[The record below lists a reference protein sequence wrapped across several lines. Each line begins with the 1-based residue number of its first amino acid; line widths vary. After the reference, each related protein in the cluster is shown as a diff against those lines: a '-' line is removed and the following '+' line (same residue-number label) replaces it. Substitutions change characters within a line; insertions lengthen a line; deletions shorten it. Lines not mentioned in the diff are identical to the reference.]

1 MLASYLGG
9 MESVVTYVVGSPEL
23 LTSTGL
29 PMIRQRRFLAL
40 LLPAALLLTG
50 CGYNQIQTLDE
61 QAQQAKQQIQV
72 QLQRRADL
80 IPNLAATVKG
90 VTKQEDTVYIGIA
103 NARAQLAG
111 AVKSGDPAQMAAAD
125 QQATGAIGRLL
136 AIAENYPQLKSN
148 ENFMALQDELTGTEN
163 RVARAGGLQ
172 RAVQQYNTYIRTF
185 PQAITAKV
193 TGAKERT
200 YYEAAPGADRAQ

>member
-1 MLASYLGG
+1 
-9 MESVVTYVVGSPEL
+9 
-23 LTSTGL
+23 
-29 PMIRQRRFLAL
+29 MIRQRRFLAWM
-40 LLPAALLLTG
+40 LPAALLLTG
-50 CGYNQIQTLDE
+50 CGYNKIQTLDE

-80 IPNLAATVKG
+80 IPNLVNTVKG

-111 AVKSGDPAQMAAAD
+111 AVKTGDPAQMAAAD
-125 QQATGAIGRLL
+125 QAATGAIGRLL

-163 RVARAGGLQ
+163 RVAVARGDYNT
-172 RAVQQYNTYIRTF
+172 AVQQYNTYIRTF

-193 TGAKERT
+193 TGAKARA
-200 YYEAAPGADRAQ
+200 YYDAPASSQDAPSVKF